1 MLVLPGGEVMQRI
14 RISYEKGRELQ
25 YTGNLDMH
33 KVWERTFRRAHLP
46 LAYSQGFHPQPKIQQ
61 AAPLPLGFTSKAEN
75 LDVWMDTDE
84 PVEAIAKVL
93 VKTAQPGI
101 TIRNVTVI
109 PLTDDALPNQVTAVH
124 YTVTLD
130 ELHDLPG
137 LQKKITNL
145 LSLVTIERE
154 RRGKKYDL
162 RPLIQKLSLTE
173 GNPPC
178 LQLELTSLPGATGRP
193 EEVLEE
199 LGIDPYS
206 VDIER
211 SAMVL
216 LKK

>member
-1 MLVLPGGEVMQRI
+1 MQRI

-84 PVEAIAKVL
+84 PVDSIVKIL

-101 TIRNVTVI
+101 TIRNVAVI
-109 PLTDDALPNQVTAVH
+109 PLTEEALPNQVTAAL

-130 ELHDLPG
+130 EPLDLTG
-137 LQKKITNL
+137 LQEKIAKL
-145 LSLVTIERE
+145 LSLDTIERE

-162 RPLIQKLSLTE
+162 RPLIQQLSIIEKESIGLYMK
-173 GNPPC
+173 
-178 LQLELTSLPGATGRP
+178 LTSLPGATGRP

-211 SAMVL
+211 TAMVFV
-216 LKK
+216 KSK

>member
-1 MLVLPGGEVMQRI
+1 MQRI

-84 PVEAIAKVL
+84 PVDSIAKIL

-101 TIRNVTVI
+101 TIRNIAVI
-109 PLTDDALPNQVTAVH
+109 PLTEEALPNQVTAAH

-130 ELHDLPG
+130 DPLDSNEL
-137 LQKKITNL
+137 QEKIVNL
-145 LSLVTIERE
+145 ISVEIIERE

-162 RPLIQKLSLTE
+162 RPLIQKLSLAE
-173 GNPPC
+173 GNPPT
-178 LQLELTSLPGATGRP
+178 LQMELTSLPGATGRP

-211 SAMVL
+211 TGMVL
-216 LKK
+216 FKTK

>member
-1 MLVLPGGEVMQRI
+1 MQRI

-84 PVEAIAKVL
+84 PVDSIAKIL

-101 TIRNVTVI
+101 TIRNVAVI
-109 PLTDDALPNQVTAVH
+109 PLTEEALPNQVTAAF
-124 YTVTLD
+124 YTVSLD
-130 ELHDLPG
+130 EPLDLTG
-137 LQKKITNL
+137 LQEKIAKL
-145 LSLVTIERE
+145 LSSQTIERE

-162 RPLIQKLSLTE
+162 RPLIQQLSLME
-173 GNPPC
+173 GKTLS
-178 LQLELTSLPGATGRP
+178 LQMELTSLPGATGRP

-211 SAMVL
+211 TAMILV
-216 LKK
+216 KSK